1 MDKYHVLHPI
11 GEGSFGKVYKAKIGD
26 DLFALKKIKV
36 DSPDKGFPITS
47 IREIKVLKK
56 LADHPNIVKL
66 VDIVSSK
73 SNAVYLVFEFVEF
86 DLFKLLRKENVAF
99 TKPQIKFIF
108 KQIMEGLVFMHKK
121 RIIHRDIKSE
131 NILINAKGELKYA
144 DFGLARDLMQD
155 LQGQKGE
162 RIPAHY
168 TKKVVTQFYRPPEVC
183 LEDPCYN
190 EKVDVWSAGCVLA
203 ELISRR
209 PIFPGTSELD

>member
-1 MDKYHVLHPI
+1 M
-11 GEGSFGKVYKAKIGD
+11 
-26 DLFALKKIKV
+26 
-36 DSPDKGFPITS
+36 
-47 IREIKVLKK
+47 LKK

-155 LQGQKGE
+155 L
-162 RIPAHY
+162 
-168 TKKVVTQFYRPPEVC
+168 
-183 LEDPCYN
+183 
-190 EKVDVWSAGCVLA
+190 
-203 ELISRR
+203 
-209 PIFPGTSELD
+209 